1 MQTIA
6 KDIQDPLAPNVLAAA
21 GVPIEDASWF
31 NTMPSTRDRIVAL
44 RTPRGEAILSKVRS
58 LMVSSGLATGM
69 HMQAA

>member
-31 NTMPSTRDRIVAL
+31 NMMPSTRDRIVAL
-44 RTPRGEAILSKVRS
+44 RTPRGEAILSKVHS

-69 HMQAA
+69 QMQAA